1 MFPRKFKIIFG
12 LPTHV
17 IPDRSDCVNGWLTDR
32 KANYISIFSL
42 TSHTICINTGRRADD
57 CRGIKIS
64 IFLGS
69 HPTMWRWGLIT
80 GHNVIQRYIESTGAE
95 RPQLDMANV
104 VLGEAKW
111 EDVTCLCEAKLEDVE
126 ANWENLTCL
135 SEANWKD
142 MTCLWETKSEIWPV
156 LSTSSEQKNY
166 TKIYFWQK

>member
-1 MFPRKFKIIFG
+1 MSGPTLFPRKFKIIFG

-42 TSHTICINTGRRADD
+42 TSHTICINTGRRVDD

-104 VLGEAKW
+104 VLGGQVRGRDMSFRGQVRGLNISFWGQLKGHDMSLRDQEW
-111 EDVTCLCEAKLEDVE
+111 D
-126 ANWENLTCL
+126 LTCL
-135 SEANWKD
+135 VYLIRTEK
-142 MTCLWETKSEIWPV
+142 L
-156 LSTSSEQKNY
+156 Y
-166 TKIYFWQK
+166 

>member
-1 MFPRKFKIIFG
+1 MSGPTLFPRKFKIIFG

-80 GHNVIQRYIESTGAE
+80 GHNVIQRSIESTGAE

-104 VLGEAKW
+104 VLGRPSER
-111 EDVTCLCEAKLEDVE
+111 TCHVFERPIGRTWLSLRDQEWD
-126 ANWENLTCL
+126 LTCL
-135 SEANWKD
+135 VYLIRTEK
-142 MTCLWETKSEIWPV
+142 L
-156 LSTSSEQKNY
+156 Y
-166 TKIYFWQK
+166 